1 MADLYYLDD
10 PLSAV
15 DAHVGAH
22 MFEKVIGPHGMLK
35 GKTRL
40 LVTHSA
46 KYLSQMDRIF
56 VMKDGRI
63 SEQGNYQELLA
74 AGGEFSDFLVEYLSE
89 QEPAA
94 EGYGNLAVEFLLLNS
109 FQTKKFLRLGI
120 KGLNL
125 LPFTRLL
132 IIGCLYV
139 IKCLLVDIN
148 LTHIALC
155 LPVEVEYLKLLLSF
169 HGI

>member
-1 MADLYYLDD
+1 
-10 PLSAV
+10 
-15 DAHVGAH
+15 

-74 AGGEFSDFLVEYLSE
+74 AEGEFSDFLVEYLSE
-89 QEPAA
+89 QEPAT
-94 EGYGNLAVEFLLLNS
+94 EGYGNLVAEFS
-109 FQTKKFLRLGI
+109 ICKDSPFRLDLTTGND
-120 KGLNL
+120 GVWCQED
-125 LPFTRLL
+125 RLL
-132 IIGCLYV
+132 FLSNSVSSHDV
-139 IKCLLVDIN
+139 I
-148 LTHIALC
+148 
-155 LPVEVEYLKLLLSF
+155 F
-169 HGI
+169 

>member
-94 EGYGNLAVEFLLLNS
+94 EGYGNLVVEFLLLNL
-109 FQTKKFLRLGI
+109 FQTKKFLRLCI
-120 KGLNL
+120 KCLNL
-125 LPFTRLL
+125 LPFTRLCM
-132 IIGCLYV
+132 IGC
-139 IKCLLVDIN
+139 
-148 LTHIALC
+148 
-155 LPVEVEYLKLLLSF
+155 F
-169 HGI
+169 

>member
-63 SEQGNYQELLA
+63 SEQGNYHELLA
-74 AGGEFSDFLVEYLSE
+74 AGGEFSDFLVEYLTE
-89 QEPAA
+89 QEQESSA
-94 EGYGNLAVEFLLLNS
+94 ETTDTDITEIENLKRTLEHVMGKEKLERQLSKVISIKSSQKTKSSKLSTNTRWVIYFL
-109 FQTKKFLRLGI
+109 I
-120 KGLNL
+120 
-125 LPFTRLL
+125 
-132 IIGCLYV
+132 
-139 IKCLLVDIN
+139 
-148 LTHIALC
+148 
-155 LPVEVEYLKLLLSF
+155 
-169 HGI
+169 

>member
-35 GKTRL
+35 GKTRI

-46 KYLSQMDRIF
+46 KYLPQMDRIF

-63 SEQGNYQELLA
+63 SEQGNYHELLA
-74 AGGEFSDFLVEYLSE
+74 AGGEFSDFLVEYLTE
-89 QEPAA
+89 QEQEASKDSA
-94 EGYGNLAVEFLLLNS
+94 GEATDTDITEIENLKRTLEHVMGKEKLERQLS
-109 FQTKKFLRLGI
+109 KVISIKSSQKTKSSKLS
-120 KGLNL
+120 NN
-125 LPFTRLL
+125 TQW
-132 IIGCLYV
+132 V
-139 IKCLLVDIN
+139 ITWFGMRIFNISKSC
-148 LTHIALC
+148 
-155 LPVEVEYLKLLLSF
+155 
-169 HGI
+169 

>member
-74 AGGEFSDFLVEYLSE
+74 AEGEFSDFLVEYLSE
-89 QEPAA
+89 QEPAT
-94 EGYGNLAVEFLLLNS
+94 EGYGNLVAEFS
-109 FQTKKFLRLGI
+109 ICKDSPT
-120 KGLNL
+120 
-125 LPFTRLL
+125 
-132 IIGCLYV
+132 
-139 IKCLLVDIN
+139 LVW
-148 LTHIALC
+148 
-155 LPVEVEYLKLLLSF
+155 
-169 HGI
+169 

>member
-46 KYLSQMDRIF
+46 KYLPQMDRIF

-63 SEQGNYQELLA
+63 SEQGNYHELLA
-74 AGGEFSDFLVEYLSE
+74 AGGEFSDFLVEYLTE
-89 QEPAA
+89 QEQEASKDSA
-94 EGYGNLAVEFLLLNS
+94 GEATDTDITEIENLKRTLEHVMGKEKLERQLS
-109 FQTKKFLRLGI
+109 KVISIKSSQKTKSSKLST
-120 KGLNL
+120 N
-125 LPFTRLL
+125 TRWVIYYL
-132 IIGCLYV
+132 I
-139 IKCLLVDIN
+139 
-148 LTHIALC
+148 
-155 LPVEVEYLKLLLSF
+155 
-169 HGI
+169 